1 MVINFC
7 IKKFVIVTA
16 ALAITA
22 IGNAQDYYIRTKYYG
37 IYFGYSVFDQDINQ
51 FDYEPYLLMFHH
63 SIPLTRKNA
72 ANVFSIYFEPQINPV
87 LFDHKLN
94 IEFGLNTGLMYSRKI
109 SRALFMYVMLGSGP
123 HYINA
128 QTQRQA
134 KGFIFSDNIAAG
146 IKLPMPS
153 LLAGELNVQ
162 TRLRHISNA
171 GLKSPNGG
179 INNLFLVVGYT
190 KPIQRVKKIMPKPEV
205 PLHQ

>member
-7 IKKFVIVTA
+7 SKKFVIVATFFYIA
-16 ALAITA
+16 T
-22 IGNAQDYYIRTKYYG
+22 IGSAQDAFVKPRYYG
-37 IYFGYSVFDQDINQ
+37 IHFGYSVFDQDINQ
-51 FDYEPYLLMFHH
+51 YDYEPYLLMYHH
-63 SIPLTRKNA
+63 SIPLTRKNDV
-72 ANVFSIYFEPQINPV
+72 NVFSIYLEPQINPV

-94 IEFGLNTGLMYSRKI
+94 IEFGLNAGLIFSRKI

-146 IKLPMPS
+146 IRVPMPS
-153 LLAGELNVQ
+153 HLAGELNIQ

-179 INNLFLVVGYT
+179 INNLFLVIGYT
-190 KPIQRVKKIMPKPEV
+190 KRILKVKQVTTKPEV
-205 PLHQ
+205 SLKQ